1 MKQPKSVRCSLLIWE
16 FFALVMFACFVK
28 ERFHPALYYELYE
41 FDLGVC
47 LFPLAVTK
55 LGAWLTLTTRNEF
68 LFMFCIFGFMIVLDA
83 VGLLIRKKKCRKY
96 WIYVLAVAVL
106 IVFDIAVRTVLFVCN
121 RYVYPSPYFYV
132 SVAISVIQLGFLIFY
147 VISQCRKMMR
157 EQQDS
162 VSA

>member
-106 IVFDIAVRTVLFVCN
+106 IALDIVARTILFAYG
-121 RYVYPSPYFYV
+121 RYVYPPAYFYV
-132 SVAISVIQLGFLIFY
+132 SLGISVIQLGLLIFY
-147 VISQCRKMMR
+147 VTSRYHKKVLERQ
-157 EQQDS
+157 S
-162 VSA
+162 TFA